1 MRVFGS
7 LLFGGRHA
15 LRVSDGNWTGLPQIV
30 PGHGLI
36 QLVHASQAGGGR
48 TQSAHL
54 YKTGVNVYLVSIPC
68 GQWMG
73 GQWTNCLVYK
83 AGGNI
88 SCISKI
94 CVCTHQGWICQL
106 FLNTKHNNIT
116 INISYTFNP
125 FTNKRMLTIKAW
137 LVELERPRATVK
149 PAIFILSKNLKKI
162 CKCICW
168 SCE

>member
-54 YKTGVNVYLVSIPC
+54 YKTGVNISWVS
-68 GQWMG
+68 
-73 GQWTNCLVYK
+73 NY
-83 AGGNI
+83 AGSGVHRARTVQCTKQGAI
-88 SCISKI
+88 YHVPISKI